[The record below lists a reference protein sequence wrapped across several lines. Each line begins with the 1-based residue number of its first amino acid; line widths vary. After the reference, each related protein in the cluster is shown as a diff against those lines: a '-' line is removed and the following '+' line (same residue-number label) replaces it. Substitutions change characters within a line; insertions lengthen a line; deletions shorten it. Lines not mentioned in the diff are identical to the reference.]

1 MEDQEEIQ
9 EALWFLENMDDRF
22 CHSDDEDI
30 WNVESHLRDLRRY
43 NPEYA
48 FNMN

>member
-9 EALWFLENMDDRF
+9 ETLWFLENMDNRL
-22 CHSDDEDI
+22 CYSDDEDI